1 MLKLGLISFAA
12 SDLRLENTGVEELD
26 KLLINT
32 LFKVKLFPIS
42 HTFLPFLVGFYLP
55 KIYSSLQAV
64 HSESRNSPFILF
76 MKDAEKSLVGNQ
88 DSYSSFKS
96 RLERLPDN
104 VVVIGSHTQTDS
116 RKEKVMV
123 V

>member
-55 KIYSSLQAV
+55 KI
-64 HSESRNSPFILF
+64 
-76 MKDAEKSLVGNQ
+76 
-88 DSYSSFKS
+88 
-96 RLERLPDN
+96 
-104 VVVIGSHTQTDS
+104 
-116 RKEKVMV
+116 
-123 V
+123 

>member
-1 MLKLGLISFAA
+1 M
-12 SDLRLENTGVEELD
+12 
-26 KLLINT
+26 
-32 LFKVKLFPIS
+32 
-42 HTFLPFLVGFYLP
+42 
-55 KIYSSLQAV
+55 QAV